1 MEILNKVK
9 AWAGGLAE
17 VGLSL
22 AALAII
28 LEILGLRNM
37 PFMPANMSVV
47 DNVTNMVSA
56 IGSQGVIGLI
66 AVWDAI
72 TPAYLWCRAGL
83 DPLLRHF
90 AQVFAA
96 ARRPR
101 QETDR
106 KVHLQGFEHTA
117 FRSSRRSQISFPC
130 HQFPLGTEPRWPAAS
145 LQNCLQR
152 RCAKRPRL
160 TSCLHT

>member
-47 DNVTNMVSA
+47 DNVTDMVSA

-66 AVWDAI
+66 AVWI
-72 TPAYLWCRAGL
+72 LYEIWK
-83 DPLLRHF
+83 
-90 AQVFAA
+90 
-96 ARRPR
+96 
-101 QETDR
+101 R
-106 KVHLQGFEHTA
+106 K
-117 FRSSRRSQISFPC
+117 
-130 HQFPLGTEPRWPAAS
+130 
-145 LQNCLQR
+145 
-152 RCAKRPRL
+152 
-160 TSCLHT
+160 